1 MTDRHEHLDEGT
13 VHAWLDGALPP
24 DESQRVEVM
33 AASCAECAAIVA
45 EARGLVAASSRILA
59 SLDAVPG
66 GVIPGSGDRD
76 QLAALRARRAA
87 TSRRWWQ
94 DRRVVVAASL
104 VFVAGVSSLVLRSPS
119 GQMATSS
126 FENTADSAVPAPEP
140 SPVVAD
146 APTSPTPAAVREAAR
161 DMKAETSPPPAAPS
175 PIRTAQASADSS
187 AEQKVAGAP
196 SLARAPM
203 VAGNE
208 ARRIDSG
215 AVRGRTGSVDS
226 NVVARLEQA
235 APQRQLR
242 QQAAAPALQGL
253 QQQSRV
259 DSVQRAQSAFAI
271 RSRMAAPVGV
281 GAASAMADAAQ
292 LAGNCYRLRALSSG
306 GGDAVVVP
314 DTVHLLNEMVPVLSD
329 PSWFRARPAGV
340 VRDTTLAWR
349 QVDSVTVE
357 LRSRLGSDSTAV
369 RFTTTGDVPD
379 VRGTGLRPALAIRV
393 NCP

>member
-119 GQMATSS
+119 GEMATSS
-126 FENTADSAVPAPEP
+126 FENTTDSAVPTSER

-146 APTSPTPAAVREAAR
+146 APTSPTAAAVREAAR

-175 PIRTAQASADSS
+175 PARTAQAAAADSS
-187 AEQKVAGAP
+187 AVQKVAGAP

-253 QQQSRV
+253 QQSRV
-259 DSVQRAQSAFAI
+259 DSAQRAQSAFAI

-281 GAASAMADAAQ
+281 GAASAMADAAP

-314 DTVHLLNEMVPVLSD
+314 DTVRLLNEMVPVLSD